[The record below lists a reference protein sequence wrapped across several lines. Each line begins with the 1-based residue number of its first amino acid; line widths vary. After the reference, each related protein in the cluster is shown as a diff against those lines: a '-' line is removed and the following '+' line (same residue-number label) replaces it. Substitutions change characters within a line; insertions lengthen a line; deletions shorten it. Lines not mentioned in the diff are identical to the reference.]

1 MNMAENHRNAAPQRK
16 RTLLIGYCN
25 IPCQLGVSFLDI
37 KYRKNMVIREWCNHC
52 GPSPT
57 SAWTIHVGS
66 HVISML
72 FTFNGNR
79 LLLHIGD
86 ME

>member
-16 RTLLIGYCN
+16 RTLLIDYCN

-57 SAWTIHVGS
+57 SAINLDYTGW
-66 HVISML
+66 ISSD
-72 FTFNGNR
+72 FNVVY
-79 LLLHIGD
+79 I
-86 ME
+86 